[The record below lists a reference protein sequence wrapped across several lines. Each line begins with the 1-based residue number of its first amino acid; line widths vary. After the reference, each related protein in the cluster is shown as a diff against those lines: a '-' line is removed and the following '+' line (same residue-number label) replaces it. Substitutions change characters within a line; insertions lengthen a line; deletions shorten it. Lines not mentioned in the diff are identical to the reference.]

1 MQEIYKEDNYF
12 FGEKNKM
19 SNLSTLKVFTATY
32 VAESDLSN
40 YDKLWLIDFIKE
52 GEYNDIIDILQGE
65 YQLPQISEQLAEE
78 LFEGIIKVAAR
89 RFRSYSPKMVKGKNF
104 DAATARL
111 KAKGRLMGDEE
122 AKRLAKRMKKGEI
135 PSSQKPPPIPKP
147 KSKSKGYNKLKAAGT
162 AGGVALAAAGGH
174 SMHQKYM
181 SHAAKACK
189 GKPDTEICMA
199 KYKKKAAG
207 SKNIIKIKKLRVAKN
222 DCINTRNPLK
232 CRQRLDSKIKKLKED
247 VDFVMEAGM
256 EEHLIFYLFLNLD
269 LWHIKD
275 FFQEQL
281 KHVKDLQIESCVYL
295 DLKYKQKKYK
305 LKRLNQNLGCVQKMQ
320 TLQNVRTK

>member
-1 MQEIYKEDNYF
+1 
-12 FGEKNKM
+12 M

-256 EEHLIFYLFLNLD
+256 MGPLGRAFDILFIFELGSMAYKRFFTKAA
-269 LWHIKD
+269 KD
-275 FFQEQL
+275 
-281 KHVKDLQIESCVYL
+281 
-295 DLKYKQKKYK
+295 
-305 LKRLNQNLGCVQKMQ
+305 RN
-320 TLQNVRTK
+320 